1 MYPSLIKKIVM
12 PIVDRVKGR
21 NILKHLRELER
32 SQWYSPDRIEELQRK
47 KLRLIIQHSYD
58 NVPYYHELF
67 RELNLKSNDIKTV
80 EDLSKL
86 PVLTKDIVRNNIDKM
101 IAKNFYASKL
111 IESGSSGSTGE
122 PLKYYI
128 TQESQDMSNAAA
140 FRGWGWA
147 GFSMGDK
154 IVNLAGFPYQMIGK
168 SELSKRIA
176 YTITRHQF
184 LQAFNLDRNT
194 INQYIEFI
202 RKYKPKAIRGY
213 SSSIY
218 LLAKAMKE
226 YGIYD
231 IQPHAIITHG
241 EMLSGEMRQ
250 TIEKQFSCKVFDG
263 YGGEGMLIAMQCGEY
278 DGYHLT
284 AENLVVEFIKQNEHV
299 STGELGEIVLTDL
312 TNYGMPFIR
321 YKIGDVGKPSDDTCS
336 CGRGLPLMQS
346 IEGRVP
352 DMIITPSGKVLIVHF
367 FTGLFEHIE
376 GVDQFQ
382 ILQEKSDELIIRLVK
397 NSKFNDTDEVRI
409 IREVQ
414 EYAGEDVE
422 IMIDFVEEIPVSR
435 SGKRRFVISK
445 VAEEHF

>member
-1 MYPSLIKKIVM
+1 MYSSLIKKIVM
-12 PIVDRVKGR
+12 PLADRVKGR

-58 NVPYYHELF
+58 NIPYYHKIF
-67 RELNLKSNDIKTV
+67 RELNLKPNDIKTA

-86 PVLTKDIVRNNIDKM
+86 PVLTKDIVRNNIDKLV
-101 IAKNFYASKL
+101 AKNIHASKL
-111 IESGSSGSTGE
+111 IESNSSGSTGE
-122 PLKYYI
+122 PLKFYI

-184 LQAFNLDRNT
+184 LQAFNLDENT

-202 RKYKPKAIRGY
+202 RTYKPKAIRGY

-218 LLAKAMKE
+218 LLAKAMEE
-226 YGIYD
+226 YGIHD

-241 EMLSGEMRQ
+241 ETLSGEMRQ
-250 TIEKQFSCKVFDG
+250 TIEKQFGCKVFDG
-263 YGGEGMLIAMQCGEY
+263 YGGEGMLIAMQCGEH

-299 STGELGEIVLTDL
+299 SAGELGEIVLTDL

-336 CGRGLPLMQS
+336 CGRGLPLMES

-352 DMIITPSGKVLIVHF
+352 DMIMTPSGKVLIVHF
-367 FTGLFEHIE
+367 FTGLFEYIE

-382 ILQEKSDELIIRLVK
+382 ILQEKSDELIVRLVK
-397 NSKFNDTDEVRI
+397 NSKFSDTDEGRIVREI
-409 IREVQ
+409 Q
-414 EYAGEDVE
+414 EYAGEDVG
-422 IMIDFVEEIPVSR
+422 IVIDFVEEIPVSR

>member
-1 MYPSLIKKIVM
+1 MYPFLMKKIVV
-12 PIVDRVKGR
+12 PLADRVKGR
-21 NILKHLRELER
+21 NIMKHLRELEK
-32 SQWYSPDRIEELQRK
+32 SQWYSPDQIEELQGER
-47 KLRLIIQHSYD
+47 LRLIMQHCYD
-58 NVPYYHELF
+58 NVPYYHKIF
-67 RELNLKSNDIKTV
+67 RELNLKPSDIKTV

-86 PVLTKDIVRNNIDKM
+86 PVLTKDIVRNNIDKL
-101 IAKNFYASKL
+101 IAKKKYASKL

-147 GFSMGDK
+147 GFSTGDR
-154 IVNLAGFPYQMIGK
+154 IVNLAGCPYQMIGK

-176 YTITRHQF
+176 YAITRHQF
-184 LQAFNLDRNT
+184 LQAFNLDENT
-194 INQYIEFI
+194 IHQYIEFI

-218 LLAKAMKE
+218 LLAKAMKK
-226 YGIYD
+226 YGIQD
-231 IQPHAIITHG
+231 IQPHTVITHG
-241 EMLSGEMRQ
+241 ETLSWEMRQ
-250 TIEKQFSCKVFDG
+250 TIENQFGCKVFDG
-263 YGGEGMLIAMQCGEY
+263 YGGEGMLIAMQCGEH

-299 STGELGEIVLTDL
+299 SAGELGEIVLTDL

-321 YKIGDVGKPSDDTCS
+321 YKIGDAGKPSDDTCS
-336 CGRGLPLMQS
+336 CGRELPLMQS

-352 DMIITPSGKVLIVHF
+352 DMIITPGGKVLIVHF
-367 FTGLFEHIE
+367 FTGLFEHIA

-382 ILQEKSDELIIRLVK
+382 ILQEKTNELIVRLVK
-397 NSKFNDTDEVRI
+397 NSKFNDTDEARI

-414 EYAGEDVE
+414 GYAGEEME
-422 IMIDFVEEIPVSR
+422 IVLEFVEEIPVSI

>member
-1 MYPSLIKKIVM
+1 MYPLLMKKIVM
-12 PIVDRVKGR
+12 PLADRVKGR
-21 NILKHLRELER
+21 NVLKHLRELER

-47 KLRLIIQHSYD
+47 KLRLIIQYSYD
-58 NVPYYHELF
+58 NVPYYHKIF
-67 RELNLKSNDIKTV
+67 RELNLRPNDIKTA

-86 PVLTKDIVRNNIDKM
+86 PVLTKDIVRNNMGKLV
-101 IAKNFYASKL
+101 AKNIHVSEL
-111 IESGSSGSTGE
+111 IESNSSGSTGE
-122 PLKYYI
+122 PLKFYI

-147 GFSMGDK
+147 GFFMGDK

-168 SELSKRIA
+168 TELSKRIA
-176 YTITRHQF
+176 YAITRHQF
-184 LQAFNLDRNT
+184 LQAFNLDENT
-194 INQYIEFI
+194 INRYVEFI

-218 LLAKAMKE
+218 LLAKAME
-226 YGIYD
+226 GYGIHD

-241 EMLSGEMRQ
+241 ETLSGEMRQ
-250 TIEKQFSCKVFDG
+250 TIEKQFGCKVFDG
-263 YGGEGMLIAMQCGEY
+263 YGGEGMLVAMQCGEQG
-278 DGYHLT
+278 GYHLT
-284 AENLVVEFIKQNEHV
+284 TENLVVEFIKQNKHV
-299 STGELGEIVLTDL
+299 SAGELGEIVLTDL

-336 CGRGLPLMQS
+336 CGRGLPLMES

-352 DMIITPSGKVLIVHF
+352 DMIMTPCGKVLIVHF
-367 FTGLFEHIE
+367 FTGLFEYIG

-382 ILQEKSDELIIRLVK
+382 ILQETSDELIIRLVK
-397 NSKFNDTDEVRI
+397 NSKFSDTDEVRI
-409 IREVQ
+409 IREIQ
-414 EYAGEDVE
+414 GYAGEDVR
-422 IMIDFVEEIPVSR
+422 IAIDFVEEIPVSR